1 MSCTARL
8 EKRCKV
14 QKSCGKFVA
23 TCSMVVVVA
32 VGQTSLFYCEHHS
45 RHSHPG
51 RSFISQFL
59 QIGNAG
65 FCWFGCSIWCRWWND
80 HQSRLLIHLSLWE
93 ALRLNSLSSS
103 SSNNPGLFSS
113 CAVWGGRLCS
123 VASSTW
129 KPDENLQHWL
139 EGKIVHLHLL
149 DSANC
154 YTTTILGQKSNFGH
168 FWTATLY
175 ILTKGTLPRQASSS
189 HNQSSLVLVC
199 TICKIRS

>member
-1 MSCTARL
+1 MSCSYRWERL
-8 EKRCKV
+8 ASSDHTLRRCPALPGWKNDAKCKNLCGDL
-14 QKSCGKFVA
+14 QHGGGGGGRADKSFLLRA
-23 TCSMVVVVA
+23 
-32 VGQTSLFYCEHHS
+32 SLASLPS
-45 RHSHPG
+45 RPQLYIP
-51 RSFISQFL
+51 ISPDWSGL
-59 QIGNAG
+59 SDAG

-113 CAVWGGRLCS
+113 IAEWGGRLCS

-129 KPDENLQHWL
+129 KPEENLQHWL
-139 EGKIVHLHLL
+139 EGKIEEVHLHLL

-175 ILTKGTLPRQASSS
+175 ILTKGTLPR
-189 HNQSSLVLVC
+189 
-199 TICKIRS
+199 